1 MYFTWNIFPAG
12 AGAYLAAGE
21 TWVSA
26 CCAARG
32 SEKTSPSH
40 TAAMRR
46 RRLNAFIILTAT
58 VFMAG
63 ITSSASA
70 VDVGRIALV
79 ALVHPGLWMARAI
92 RAGKRLIVR
101 RIRMANRADTVCAAV
116 IDAPEIVCKCRP
128 KPI

>member
-1 MYFTWNIFPAG
+1 
-12 AGAYLAAGE
+12 
-21 TWVSA
+21 
-26 CCAARG
+26 
-32 SEKTSPSH
+32 
-40 TAAMRR
+40 
-46 RRLNAFIILTAT
+46 
-58 VFMAG
+58 MAG

-116 IDAPEIVCKCRP
+116 IDVPEIVCKCRP
-128 KPI
+128 KPIGCCVATRAGRWDDPYGGGVSCEVIRYRPAQRCRALPL